1 MTAAYSGGVD
11 FAVGDGGGTEAFAT
25 LDETYSVWGLSKTN
39 EQIEVSNFDST
50 AKEYILNTLADG
62 AEITVEC
69 NHLLGNTSQE
79 ALIAD
84 VDAQTTRNIE
94 LELTDGT
101 TTKNYAF
108 AVVPISWTITPAIGD
123 KNTLSFALK
132 ITGDITVT

>member
-11 FAVGDGGGTEAFAT
+11 FAVGDGGGSEAFAT
-25 LDETYSVWGLSKTN
+25 LDEAYSVSGLSKTN

-69 NHLLGNTSQE
+69 NHLLGNTSQL

-94 LELTDGT
+94 MELTDGT
-101 TTKNYAF
+101 TTVNYAF

-123 KNTLSFALK
+123 KNTLAFALK